1 VAPEKNLTPSCWLIF
16 GGGRGKRYHVLV
28 MVDVRRN
35 NRVFISVNDPSADGH
50 CAGLI
55 SALKRMG
62 GPFEFVGLGGPK
74 MAAAGCELIESTV
87 GRAVMTYAAFA
98 HVGHY
103 YRLVQRV
110 RRHLQEHPVDL
121 VIVCDSPSFNFHV
134 AQAAKRAG
142 VKTLFYVA
150 PQLWAW
156 GGWRI
161 HKLRRLCDRLC
172 CLLPFEEDWFRQR
185 GVDTTFVGN
194 PLLDRLPSDW
204 ASLRKDY
211 AGFDPQKVK
220 IALMPGSRLAEIES
234 LWRPMQEIAVELK
247 RRYSGASFTA
257 VAASDQRR
265 QLLERTQIPGFACEY
280 SVDTV
285 RQTAAAADFS
295 MVASGSATLEV
306 ASSGCPMV
314 VMYQTNRILWQLAG
328 RWLVHPK
335 FFTLV
340 NLLADR
346 ELVPEFMPYF
356 TSIEPIV
363 RRIDGYLQDASRLT
377 QTSNNLIDMVEPL
390 THKKASDEVARVVIE
405 MLK

>member
-1 VAPEKNLTPSCWLIF
+1 
-16 GGGRGKRYHVLV
+16 
-28 MVDVRRN
+28 MVDVKKNKRIF
-35 NRVFISVNDPSADGH
+35 VSVNDPSADVH

-55 SALKRMG
+55 SALKRIG
-62 GPFEFVGLGGPK
+62 SPVEFVGIGGPK

-87 GRAVMTYAAFA
+87 GRAVMTYTAVA

-110 RRHLQEHPVDL
+110 RRYLQEHPVDL

-134 AQAAKRAG
+134 AKAAKRAG
-142 VKTLFYVA
+142 LKTLFYVA

-172 CLLPFEEDWFRQR
+172 CILPFEEDWFRHR

-194 PLLDRLPSDW
+194 PLLDGLPND
-204 ASLRKDY
+204 LTGVRKDY
-211 AGFDPQKVK
+211 SQFDPQDAK

-234 LWRPMQEIAVELK
+234 LWRPMQEIAVELELRNPGMIFVAVPASRE
-247 RRYSGASFTA
+247 RR
-257 VAASDQRR
+257 R
-265 QLLERTQIPGFACEY
+265 LLERTQIPSFTCEY

-285 RQTAAAADFS
+285 RRTAAAVDFS
-295 MVASGSATLEV
+295 LVASGSATLEV

-314 VMYQTNRILWQLAG
+314 VMYQTNRLLWQLVG

-356 TSIEPIV
+356 TSTEPIV
-363 RRIDGYLQDASRLT
+363 QRIDGYLRDAHLLT
-377 QTSNNLIDMVEPL
+377 RTSNDLIDMVESL
-390 THKKASDEVARVVIE
+390 THKKAGEEVARVVVE
-405 MLK
+405 MLS